1 MHLPASGGEGARVDS
16 RVSLGELSLQRRQT
30 RGAEDACRLSLQ
42 LGAGVAPSPPWANN
56 TAGVKRGP
64 ELSWSWKRN
73 RVSPYRSPLG
83 REAERQPITVR
94 VEEERKSKGHS
105 VMEWI
110 PFDRMRKQADFSL
123 VFCHEEA

>member
-30 RGAEDACRLSLQ
+30 GGAEDACRLSLQ
-42 LGAGVAPSPPWANN
+42 LGAGSRAFPAMGEQHCRRKERPRTIVVMETEQGKP
-56 TAGVKRGP
+56 
-64 ELSWSWKRN
+64 
-73 RVSPYRSPLG
+73 VSPPLG

-110 PFDRMRKQADFSL
+110 PILSDAKAG
-123 VFCHEEA
+123 

>member
-1 MHLPASGGEGARVDS
+1 MDS
-16 RVSLGELSLQRRQT
+16 RVSISKLSIKASSNQGSRRCLQALIAVGGR
-30 RGAEDACRLSLQ
+30 E
-42 LGAGVAPSPPWANN
+42 VAPSPPWANN

-73 RVSPYRSPLG
+73 RVSPYRPPLG
-83 REAERQPITVR
+83 REAERQLITVR

-110 PFDRMRKQADFSL
+110 PILSDAKAG
-123 VFCHEEA
+123 